1 MNLELLEYASALF
14 HCDSLNDIAV
24 KHAQTTMAN
33 HFRPDY
39 STYHMLDYDP
49 ATGAVRRKVTV
60 QGYADESS
68 WARGQA
74 WALYGYTMMFRE
86 TGLEEFLHQ
95 AEGIARLLLDRLPA
109 DGVPYWDFDDPEI
122 PNTYRDASA
131 AAVMCS
137 AFLELSGLSKDR
149 KLSGQCLDM
158 ARQQIRTLA
167 SPSYLASPGENG
179 GFLLKH
185 SGGNLPSGS
194 EIDTPLIYADYYFLE
209 ALNRYKQI

>member
-1 MNLELLEYASALF
+1 MALLGACGKGDTPGEDGFKYEAVFIGDSITANWVREDRGHPDFFQDHNFLAMGYSGKTTAYLKQLF
-14 HCDSLNDIAV
+14 KLSVID
-24 KHAQTTMAN
+24 KHPCQVVI
-33 HFRPDY
+33 
-39 STYHMLDYDP
+39 S
-49 ATGAVRRKVTV
+49 
-60 QGYADESS
+60 
-68 WARGQA
+68 
-74 WALYGYTMMFRE
+74 
-86 TGLEEFLHQ
+86 
-95 AEGIARLLLDRLPA
+95 A

-185 SGGNLPSGS
+185 SVGNLPSGS

-209 ALNRYKQI
+209 ALNRYKH